1 MIFCD
6 NSDLYISLYIDDQLE
21 QNDKEEFLKHI
32 EECPQCA
39 QKLKEESYF
48 IQLVND
54 EETVELPDDF
64 SSSLHSKLI
73 EVSKKEYNNK
83 SKLLF
88 FNKKL
93 MAALSTAAVVV
104 ISLLAFKLLPDMLPG
119 IDKTG
124 YSESAAPQAT
134 AGTADIQQQL
144 GSDTD
149 RNAHNEEVNGSG
161 AADYKAVPKPK
172 VAAADSA
179 QTQETAQD
187 ESAQKEAA
195 ARSGVSNSNLKGVVE
210 SESMRD
216 FKVKASV
223 KADSREKSENSSVA
237 ESTGNTAAGG
247 GENQSEKVIAFSL
260 AEPADDTKTLYYKNY
275 VELNLTVSLDETEV
289 EKLKKLMGEQ
299 EAVEQ
304 ASGLME
310 GFAANYKDIV
320 AYTDYIIPLSEY
332 GSLKSEALLKYKL
345 ELQAKT
351 DIIKTDVT
359 EEYNN
364 LEIQKNDIEN
374 KISEALNK
382 GQDTTALEAEKST
395 LVKQTDKIIAQSGKI
410 TVRIFFV
417 KK

>member
-48 IQLVND
+48 TQLVND
-54 EETVELPDDF
+54 EKTVELPDDF

-83 SKLLF
+83 SRLLF
-88 FNKKL
+88 FNKRI

-104 ISLLAFKLLPDMLPG
+104 ISLLAFKLLPDMLQG

-124 YSESAAPQAT
+124 YSENVAPQAT
-134 AGTADIQQQL
+134 AGTADIQLQS
-144 GSDTD
+144 GS
-149 RNAHNEEVNGSG
+149 NAAVNADNGAAKSSG
-161 AADYKAVPKPK
+161 AADDKAEPKTK
-172 VAAADSA
+172 GAAA
-179 QTQETAQD
+179 
-187 ESAQKEAA
+187 ESVQARAAQKEAA
-195 ARSGVSNSNLKGVVE
+195 AGGVKSSNLKSVAG
-210 SESMRD
+210 SDDIRD
-216 FKVKASV
+216 FKVKAPV
-223 KADSREKSENSSVA
+223 KADSREKSENASMA
-237 ESTGNTAAGG
+237 GSTGNIAADSAA
-247 GENQSEKVIAFSL
+247 NQSEKILTFTM
-260 AEPADDTKTLYYKNY
+260 AEQAEDKKTLYFKNY
-275 VELNLTVSLDETEV
+275 VELNLTVSSDETEA
-289 EKLKKLMGEQ
+289 EKLKKLMSEQ

-320 AYTDYIIPLSEY
+320 AYADYIIPLSEY

-345 ELQAKT
+345 ELEAKT

-395 LVKQTDKIIAQSGKI
+395 LVEQTDKIIAQSGKI